1 MSLPSVGAFL
11 PQLTALL
18 LGLLLTSVTH
28 AAGGAERV
36 IPAESVRSG
45 LEFAG
50 AEVRRLQGDDFENPG
65 MLWITRGEQL
75 WRQAPAGAKSCAEC
89 HGEPSSMKGVATR
102 YPAIDASS
110 GKLVNVE
117 GRINICRTTQQ
128 KAPRFARESQELV
141 SLTTLVAN
149 QSRGM
154 PMNVNATGPM
164 QKHFEQGRRLYYTRV
179 GQMNLACTHCHERN
193 WGRRLLA
200 ETISQGH
207 GTGYP
212 AYRLEWQRVG
222 TLDRRLRACFMGVR
236 AEPPTEESGE
246 LVELELF
253 LAWRSAGLLIEAPG
267 VRR

>member
-1 MSLPSVGAFL
+1 MSLHSLRHLAIVVAVMA
-11 PQLTALL
+11 Q
-18 LGLLLTSVTH
+18 
-28 AAGGAERV
+28 AAIAAERV
-36 IPAESVRSG
+36 IPAESLRSG
-45 LEFAG
+45 VEFAG
-50 AEVRRLQGDDFENPG
+50 TEVRRLQGDDFENPG
-65 MLWITRGEQL
+65 MLWVTRGEQL
-75 WRQAPAGAKSCAEC
+75 WRQAPAGAKSCSEC
-89 HGEPSSMKGVATR
+89 HGEPASMKGVATR
-102 YPAIDASS
+102 YPAIDAGS
-110 GKLVNVE
+110 GRLVNVE
-117 GRINICRTTQQ
+117 GRVNTCRTRHQN
-128 KAPRFARESQELV
+128 APRFARESPELV
-141 SLTTLVAN
+141 ALATLVTH

-154 PMNVNATGPM
+154 PFNVDITGPL
-164 QKHFEQGRRLYYTRV
+164 QKFFERGRSLYYTRV

-236 AEPPTEESGE
+236 AEPPPEDSGE

-253 LAWRSAGLLIEAPG
+253 LAWRSAGLLIEVPG